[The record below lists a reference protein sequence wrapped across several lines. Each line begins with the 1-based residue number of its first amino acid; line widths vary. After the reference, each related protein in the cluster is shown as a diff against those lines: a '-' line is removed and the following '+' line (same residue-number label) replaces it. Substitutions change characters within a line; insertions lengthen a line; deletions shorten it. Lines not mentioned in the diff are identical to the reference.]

1 MAVLEKAPNYSIQH
15 EIVCKRHAVTYNTG
29 VLYDYFKDSNH
40 FLHSQISSFEID
52 DNIFTI
58 QQESSDENRIFIKLK
73 NKVFSEL
80 EDKGISNNKLEEV
93 NSVIAQLSRLK
104 VTAINAS
111 VTYDN
116 SIFYSFRK
124 HNTLYHLEHF
134 LDYEGD
140 TDDIEFS
147 LAYKIS
153 NEYIS
158 IGGSKHQIFTDLN
171 RII

>member
-1 MAVLEKAPNYSIQH
+1 ML
-15 EIVCKRHAVTYNTG
+15 IVRRTTPPHMPP
-29 VLYDYFKDSNH
+29 

-116 SIFYSFRK
+116 SIFYFI
-124 HNTLYHLEHF
+124 F
-134 LDYEGD
+134 L
-140 TDDIEFS
+140 
-147 LAYKIS
+147 
-153 NEYIS
+153 
-158 IGGSKHQIFTDLN
+158 
-171 RII
+171 